1 MIVPMERLLVAGAN
15 TLVDPALK
23 LLHDAGTIHVTNS
36 REDPF
41 LTASGLTTGMLGA
54 GDEERLGWGEALLF
68 EVKSALANLA
78 HAYPAHRELIAFEPG
93 TEDWLSNDF
102 RARTAAICN
111 EVFDAATRKRQMEE
125 ELGQLRIY
133 RRMFEEFK
141 PLVDIATSMRAV
153 EVSGF
158 IFRERVEESEAA
170 LEKALGAVTG
180 GGHAIFR
187 GDTAEGY
194 TALLLIYPA
203 ALRTRMHNEVFTRL
217 AGRIHTMNIPPK
229 YERTTFADTLT
240 GLFELETRAEAGM
253 EQAMLEL
260 REYAVRYS
268 ALLKTAEKGLD
279 WAVKR
284 LRVRN
289 FLARSER
296 TFWISGWIPREA
308 REELET
314 AMREKFGDA
323 MVVITAEPHPDEYPD
338 VPVLLRNGPWAKPFE
353 RLLQFFPPP
362 VYGSVDPTVM
372 MMFFF
377 PLFFGII
384 LGDVGYAL
392 IMFGM
397 AFFFRMRRTGMPLWD
412 DVTTIIIFCGIS
424 ACSFGIV
431 YGEFFGKLWGGIGLP
446 APLFDRKHDVIAT
459 EIAVLALGG
468 LHLTLGNLVGGVTL
482 ALKRHYR
489 HAAARFLDATTIWA
503 VAYVAF
509 LSMTDKHPGWE
520 HAGLIAA
527 PVLLKAAAGGAK
539 ELLEIPKLVSNIL
552 SYSRLMALGMASIML
567 ADVADDFYTMSGGVL
582 WGILAAVSLHI
593 VNFALGLLGPA
604 IQSLRLHYVEF
615 FNQFYKMGN
624 RRYEPFRAM

>member
-15 TLVDPALK
+15 TLVDPVLK

-36 REDPF
+36 REDHF
-41 LTASGLTTGMLGA
+41 LAASGLATGMLGA
-54 GDEERLGWGEALLF
+54 GDEERLAAGESLLF

-78 HAYPAHRELIAFEPG
+78 HAYPAHRELIAFGPG
-93 TEDWLSNDF
+93 NEDWLSRDF
-102 RARTAAICN
+102 RERTAAICN
-111 EVFDAATRKRQMEE
+111 DVFAAATRKRRLEE

-141 PLVDIATSMRAV
+141 PLVDIASSMRAV

-158 IFRERVEESEAA
+158 IFREQAAESEAA
-170 LEKALGAVTG
+170 LEKALSTVTG

-187 GDTAEGY
+187 GDTEEGY
-194 TALLLIYPA
+194 TALLLVYPA
-203 ALRTRMHNEVFTRL
+203 ALRGRVHDEVFTRL
-217 AGRIHTMNIPPK
+217 AGRIHTMNIPAE

-240 GLFELETRAEAGM
+240 GLFEREARAETGM

-260 REYAVRYS
+260 RDYAVRYS

-308 REELET
+308 REELENS
-314 AMREKFGDA
+314 MREKFGDA
-323 MVVITAEPHPDEYPD
+323 IVMIAAEPHPDEFPE
-338 VPVLLRNGPWAKPFE
+338 VPVLLRNGRWAKPFE

-377 PLFFGII
+377 PLFFGLI

-392 IMFGM
+392 IIFGM
-397 AFFFRMRRTGMPLWD
+397 ALFFRMRRTGMPLWN
-412 DVTTIIIFCGIS
+412 DVTTITIFCGAS
-424 ACSFGIV
+424 ALFFGV
-431 YGEFFGKLWGGIGLP
+431 MYGEFFGKIWGAMGLP
-446 APLFDRKHDVIAT
+446 PPFFDRKQEVMTA

-468 LHLTLGNLVGGVTL
+468 LHLTLGNLVGGAEL
-482 ALKRHYR
+482 AVKRHYR
-489 HAAARFLDATTIWA
+489 HAAAKFLDAITIWGIA
-503 VAYVAF
+503 FVAF
-509 LSMTDKHPGWE
+509 LAIAGKPLGWE
-520 HAGLIAA
+520 HAGFIAA
-527 PVLLKAAAGGAK
+527 PMLLKIAAGGLK
-539 ELLEIPKLVSNIL
+539 EILEIPRLASNIL
-552 SYSRLMALGMASIML
+552 SYSRLMALGLASIML

-582 WGILAAVSLHI
+582 WGILAAVALHA
-593 VNFALGLLGPA
+593 VNFALGLLSPA

-615 FNQFYKMGN
+615 FNQFYTMGN
-624 RRYEPFRAM
+624 RRYEPFRSM

>member
-1 MIVPMERLLVAGAN
+1 MIVPMERLLVAGSN

-41 LTASGLTTGMLGA
+41 LAASGLATGMLGA
-54 GDEERLGWGEALLF
+54 GDEERLGWGESLLF

-93 TEDWLSNDF
+93 NEDWLSDDF

-111 EVFDAATRKRQMEE
+111 DVSAAAADKRLLEE
-125 ELGQLRIY
+125 ELGQIRIY

-141 PLVDIATSMRAV
+141 PLVDIAASMRAV

-158 IFRERVEESEAA
+158 ILREKAAEAEAA
-170 LEKALGAVTG
+170 LEKALFLVTG
-180 GGHAIFR
+180 GGHALFH
-187 GDTAEGY
+187 GATEEGH
-194 TALLLIYPA
+194 TALLLVYPA
-203 ALRTRMHNEVFTRL
+203 TMQTRVQNEVFARL
-217 AGRIHTMNIPPK
+217 TGRIHTMNLPAE
-229 YERTTFADTLT
+229 YERKTFTDTLA
-240 GLFELETRAEAGM
+240 GLFERETRAEAGV
-253 EQAMLEL
+253 ERASAHL
-260 REYAVRYS
+260 RDYAVRCS

-314 AMREKFGDA
+314 KMREQFGGA
-323 MVVITAEPHPDEYPD
+323 ILVIAAEPHPDEYPE
-338 VPVLLRNGPWAKPFE
+338 VPVLLRNGRRAKPFE

-377 PLFFGII
+377 PLFFGLI
-384 LGDVGYAL
+384 LGDVGYAF

-397 AFFFRMRRTGMPLWD
+397 ALFFRMRRAEVPLWN
-412 DVTTIIIFCGIS
+412 DVTAIIIFCGIG
-424 ACSFGIV
+424 AFSFGV
-431 YGEFFGKLWGGIGLP
+431 LYGEFFGKLWGGIGLP
-446 APLFDRKHDVIAT
+446 PPLFDRKQNVITT

-468 LHLTLGNLVGGVTL
+468 LHLTIGNLVGGAAL
-482 ALKRHYR
+482 AVKRHFR
-489 HAAARFLDATTIWA
+489 RAAVNVLDAITIWA
-503 VAYVAF
+503 AAYVAF
-509 LSMTDKHPGWE
+509 LAITKKPLTWE
-520 HAGLIAA
+520 YAGIIAA
-527 PVLLKAAAGGAK
+527 PILLKVAVGGAK
-539 ELLEIPKLVSNIL
+539 EFLEIPKLASNIL
-552 SYSRLMALGMASIML
+552 SYSRLMALGLASIML
-567 ADVADDFYTMSGGVL
+567 ADVADDFYTMSGGVF
-582 WGILAAVSLHI
+582 WGVLAAVALHL
-593 VNFALGLLGPA
+593 VNFALGLLSPA

-624 RRYEPFRAM
+624 RRYEPFRTM